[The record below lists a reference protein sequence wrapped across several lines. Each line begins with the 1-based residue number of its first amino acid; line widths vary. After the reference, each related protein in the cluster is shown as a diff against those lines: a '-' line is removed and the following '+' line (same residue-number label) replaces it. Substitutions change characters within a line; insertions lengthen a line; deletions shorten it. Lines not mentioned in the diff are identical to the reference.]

1 MEAVFIKLLNVGIA
15 AGWLIL
21 AVIFLRLVLHRAPRW
36 TVCLLWGLVAVRLIC
51 PVSLQSIFS
60 LIPSR
65 ETVRQEIVFSEN
77 PSIQSGIRLV
87 DHVVNPVLQESF
99 TPQPGDSM
107 NPLQG
112 WLFIAGIVWILGV
125 GLMLGYALVKFV
137 KLRLRLRTAVRLE
150 NSVYLSEFVDTPF
163 IFGVLRP
170 RIYLPSGMPEAL
182 REPVTAHENAH
193 LTRRDHLWKLLAYVL
208 LTVYWFHPLCWA
220 AYVLFCRDMEL
231 ACDEKVIRN
240 YDGVQKRVYAEALL
254 KCSISRYR
262 VWDCPLA
269 FGEVGLK
276 ARIRSVMNYK
286 RPAFWMM
293 AAAMAACILAA
304 VCFLTDPVIKTGS
317 GENAGDSPQEVE
329 KVQNPDVGNESGTG
343 GDFRG
348 ETGDGSNNGEN
359 SGIADSGP
367 AGENAGSDGSSV
379 PGSRLGAE
387 NSGSAAGQE
396 TAGNEEDTRLQVF
409 IREWT
414 EFFVSR
420 DAEGIAGLCGEELRS
435 ELEQGFPENASM
447 PESIWEQQKQ
457 AGFRGLL
464 VQENGQ
470 YRFVKAGAWPLDP
483 EADVVIRTM
492 EEDRAEIIY
501 YAWTDERLVT
511 VWKEILCYELREGR
525 YEAVSEELIFY
536 DNIASMRDFSE
547 AYDIY
552 ADLSGYKMVV
562 DGSRMDYG
570 SNGAGEAL
578 ERAAMLSSST
588 EYRPLFEDPQQ
599 AAIMLLNLSADEDL
613 VEIKVL
619 ESHEH
624 GAASRLGQDSVSG
637 DGTAGDGVV
646 DLSITFPREDGLP
659 VRLSMVQYGNGGIWI
674 PVDYRPDPFQRL
686 RDLSWDEIKA
696 RKLSAQDDPNW
707 QDIVCI
713 GEIPEKKIKL
723 YGYNDAEC
731 SYEGV
736 AIEIGDDVNYFD
748 WVYSSTHCLLPE
760 CYWNEE
766 TKQLQAA
773 LNIYTGTGV
782 EAQELHVLPQSPT
795 GTLQD
800 FVLDLNAYEELLK
813 QRIDY
818 SFDRGTGRL
827 TLYDK
832 QSGELL
838 AEAEVPEDR
847 EAVAL
852 EMGSISHFILGDE
865 ISLQVQVG
873 YCREGTHMAEYEY
886 VNEKIPV
893 LEAQLTLD
901 WDDGG
906 GGIRFGL
913 GEIRSVR

>member
-1 MEAVFIKLLNVGIA
+1 MEAVFIRLLNMGIA

-21 AVIFLRLVLHRAPRW
+21 AVIVLRLVLRRAPRW
-36 TVCLLWGLVAVRLIC
+36 IICLLWGLVAVRLIC
-51 PVSLQSIFS
+51 PLSLQSIFS

-65 ETVRQEIVFSEN
+65 ETVRQEIVFSES
-77 PSIQSGIRLV
+77 PAIQSGIRLV

-99 TPQPGDSM
+99 APQPGDSM

-112 WLFIAGIVWILGV
+112 WLFIAGIVWMLGV
-125 GLMLGYALVKFV
+125 GLMLGYALVQFV
-137 KLRLRLRTAVRLE
+137 RLRLQLRTAVRLE

-182 REPVTAHENAH
+182 REPVTAHEKAH
-193 LTRRDHLWKLLAYVL
+193 LARRDYLWKLLAYAL
-208 LTVYWFHPLCWA
+208 LAVYWFHPLCWA

-231 ACDEKVIRN
+231 ACDEKVIRS
-240 YDGVQKRVYAEALL
+240 YDGVQKRVYSEALL
-254 KCSISRYR
+254 KCSINRHR

-269 FGEVGLK
+269 FGEVGVK

-304 VCFLTDPVIKTGS
+304 VCFLTDPVKKS
-317 GENAGDSPQEVE
+317 ESSENKGDGLQRAEE
-329 KVQNPDVGNESGTG
+329 MQNPGAEHESGTG
-343 GDFRG
+343 GQ
-348 ETGDGSNNGEN
+348 
-359 SGIADSGP
+359 
-367 AGENAGSDGSSV
+367 NAGSDGSSI
-379 PGSRLGAE
+379 PESGSETE
-387 NSGSAAGQE
+387 NSGSAGGPE
-396 TAGNEEDTRLQVF
+396 TVGNVEDGPLQAF

-414 EFFVSR
+414 EAFVSR
-420 DAEGIAGLCGEELRS
+420 DAEGIADLCGEELLS
-435 ELEQGFPENASM
+435 ELELVLPAYASM
-447 PESIWEQQKQ
+447 PESAWEQQKQ
-457 AGFRGLL
+457 VQTRFHGLL
-464 VQENGQ
+464 WQESGQ
-470 YRFVKAGAWPLDP
+470 YRFGEAGAWPRDP
-483 EADVVIRTM
+483 AADVVIRSM
-492 EEDRAEIIY
+492 EEERAEIIY
-501 YAWTDERLVT
+501 YAWTDEPRVI
-511 VWKEILCYELREGR
+511 VWKEILCYEQREGR

-552 ADLSGYKMVV
+552 ANLSGYLMAV

-570 SNGAGEAL
+570 SNGAGEEL
-578 ERAAMLSSST
+578 GRTAMLSSSMK
-588 EYRPLFEDPQQ
+588 YRPLLEDPRQ
-599 AAIMLLNLSADEDL
+599 AAVMLLNLTEDEDF
-613 VEIKVL
+613 VKIKVL
-619 ESHEH
+619 ESHEY
-624 GAASRLGQDSVSG
+624 GAASRLGQDRVSG
-637 DGTAGDGVV
+637 DGTAGDGVAN
-646 DLSITFPREDGLP
+646 LSIDFPREDGLP
-659 VRLSMVQYGNGGIWI
+659 VRLSMVQYGSGGIWI

-686 RDLSWDEIKA
+686 LEMPWDEIKA
-696 RKLSAQDDPNW
+696 RNLSVQDDPNW

-723 YGYNDAEC
+723 YGYNDFEC

-748 WVYSSTHCLLPE
+748 WIYSSTHCLLPE
-760 CYWNEE
+760 CFWNEE
-766 TKQLQAA
+766 KKQLQAA
-773 LNIYTGTGV
+773 LNIYTGTGAD
-782 EAQELHVLPQSPT
+782 AQELHVLPQSPT

-800 FVLDLNAYEELLK
+800 FVLDLSAYEELLR

-847 EAVAL
+847 AAAAL

-865 ISLQVQVG
+865 IRLQVQVG

-886 VNEKIPV
+886 VNEKIPI

-906 GGIRFGL
+906 GIRFGL
-913 GEIRSVR
+913 GEIRAVR